1 MDMEGWKMDTSIYLI
16 TKDVTL
22 HLHRILRMND
32 TWIVGEVYIFAK
44 G

>member
-16 TKDVTL
+16 TKDVTIAP
-22 HLHRILRMND
+22 HLRMND